1 MSNKPEFS
9 RPLPL
14 DGLKADA
21 RERVGEAT
29 PEECRAL
36 SERLGIPDVKSL
48 AYRMTLYP
56 YDKGKGVSVHGE
68 IEAVVTQICVV
79 TLEPFET
86 TFSESFAVEL
96 HRDADKMADEALKGV
111 EDPDSELLDSLP
123 EALDGDAVDL
133 GEIAAQ
139 QLALALPDHPRAPG
153 ATVDLPEISADEPD
167 FKPESPFAALAKL
180 KKPEE

>member
-1 MSNKPEFS
+1 MTPTPEFS

-21 RERVGEAT
+21 RERVGEAS

-36 SERLGIPDVKSL
+36 AERLAIPAVKSL
-48 AYRMTLYP
+48 SYRMTLYP

-68 IEAVVTQICVV
+68 IEAEVTQTCVV
-79 TLEPFET
+79 TLEPFDSALT
-86 TFSESFAVEL
+86 ESFSVEL
-96 HRDADKMADEALKGV
+96 HRDADKMADEALQGV

-123 EALDGDAVDL
+123 EPLEAESVDL
-133 GEIAAQ
+133 GEIATQ
-139 QLALALPDHPRAPG
+139 QLALALPDHPKAPG
-153 ATVDLPEISADEPD
+153 AALEMPENSAEEGD
-167 FKPESPFAALAKL
+167 FKPESPFAALANL